1 MLIISEQN
9 IPDHQE
15 DTKADIDAYVDDEV
29 NDPDFDPKEPEFEPK
44 PANIQRLVI
53 PKLKPK
59 ICKSNDWAKN
69 KLSKTS
75 PSKKVRGKGLD
86 LKKSTEFED
95 YQKRV
100 KRKMD
105 ALDPDYKYRVNGCQ
119 KKEKDKSA
127 ESFTKIAIDLN
138 TKEFRCMKCKDV
150 KGKNCDFT
158 KNLEKFVQNS
168 RMLELGHCI
177 FSFWQSIASAYF
189 AKIGIGIQFLI
200 SCITK
205 SNCNSTLILK
215 IKHLFICQI
224 NFCVRKVNFFQFGRI

>member
-15 DTKADIDAYVDDEV
+15 DTKADIDAYVDDEI

-44 PANIQRLVI
+44 PAKITRLVI

-69 KLSKTS
+69 KPSKTI
-75 PSKKVRGKGLD
+75 PSKKVRGKVLD

-150 KGKNCDFT
+150 KGKKTCDFT
-158 KNLEKFVQNS
+158 KNLKKILDTIQYT
-168 RMLELGHCI
+168 MCI
-177 FSFWQSIASAYF
+177 
-189 AKIGIGIQFLI
+189 
-200 SCITK
+200 
-205 SNCNSTLILK
+205 SNLTST
-215 IKHLFICQI
+215 
-224 NFCVRKVNFFQFGRI
+224 